1 MVDGPSVSSILAS
14 NWLSRSHVGLSLAQ
28 SEHSAPARGSGPLR
42 GSIAVLK
49 LAKSSVLLETLRV
62 LDTCS
67 GHFCSSP
74 EIVEERRDN
83 INHLAEFPLD
93 L

>member
-1 MVDGPSVSSILAS
+1 MPVRLAD
-14 NWLSRSHVGLSLAQ
+14 WR
-28 SEHSAPARGSGPLR
+28 SGPAGELR

-67 GHFCSSP
+67 GHFCSPP